1 MTTDNESPTT
11 EEATLPVDSTS
22 DADVMTDNE
31 VDAAIN
37 AIANGVREEPTHE
50 AEEEIEDQQ
59 SEEPD
64 HEEEELVVEEAD
76 VEHDET
82 DDETEEVDTDDE
94 VYDEYDFA
102 DLDKNAKITI
112 GGVTKTR
119 SQWDALAGQEK
130 AVGTKARKAAE
141 EEKKATKLLE
151 EAEIAKAAALDQL
164 KTAGNAT
171 KLNELALVKRNLEA
185 EIAKAEETGD
195 AYEVVMLDRKLKKL
209 DATMTHEKRKLDA
222 IKEQHEANEE
232 LLAIKALNSRGLDFL
247 VKKGSKESQ
256 AWLNHAYKDLKLTE
270 EQAYQVSLIPGTAEA
285 IWNSHKLSKSKSTT
299 GAKVKSVKTGL
310 PPSGKKVMSQSAKAA
325 SKRQQRLDSGQM
337 TEADI
342 DAEIM
347 RIASGGRGR

>member
-11 EEATLPVDSTS
+11 EDQALPAESTS

-37 AIANGVREEPTHE
+37 AIANGVREEPTPE
-50 AEEEIEDQQ
+50 AEEEVEDQQ

-64 HEEEELVVEEAD
+64 HEDEELVDEEAD
-76 VEHDET
+76 VENDET
-82 DDETEEVDTDDE
+82 DDETGEVETDGEDSA
-94 VYDEYDFA
+94 DEYDFA

-119 SQWDALAGQEK
+119 SQWDALAGQDK

-141 EEKKATKLLE
+141 DEKKATRLLE
-151 EAEIAKAAALDQL
+151 EAEIAKAAALDTL

-171 KLNELALVKRNLEA
+171 KLNELALVKRNLEQ

-195 AYEVVMLDRKLKKL
+195 AYDVVMLDRKLKKL
-209 DATMTHEKRKLDA
+209 DATMEQEQPKLDA
-222 IKEQHEANEE
+222 IKARHEENQEK
-232 LLAIKALNSRGLDFL
+232 LATKAIRDRGLEFL

-270 EQAYQVSLIPGTAEA
+270 EQAYQVSLIPDSFCST
-285 IWNSHKLSKSKSTT
+285 WN
-299 GAKVKSVKTGL
+299 
-310 PPSGKKVMSQSAKAA
+310 
-325 SKRQQRLDSGQM
+325 
-337 TEADI
+337 E
-342 DAEIM
+342 
-347 RIASGGRGR
+347 